1 MAIIMMEVREMD
13 ESKRNAIVLKLLQ
26 VLAEEKLSNREA
38 SDIVGL
44 TYQSLELAK
53 GLLPFS
59 ISPDFEALLP
69 R

>member
-38 SDIVGL
+38 LDIIGL
-44 TYQSLELAK
+44 TYQSLELAQ
-53 GLLPFS
+53 GLMLFS
-59 ISPDFEALLP
+59 VSPDFEALLP

>member
-38 SDIVGL
+38 FDIIGL
-44 TYQSLELAK
+44 TYQSLELAQ
-53 GLLPFS
+53 GLMLFS
-59 ISPDFEALLP
+59 VSPDFEALLP